1 MRFSGWYIGALLLV
15 ATCQTV
21 PTSPNTY
28 YVSSIDPSANDHN
41 PGTQA
46 QPWRTLTRVQSALD
60 SLNPGDQIL
69 LQRGSIFD
77 GGLSWVG
84 ARGTPDAPITLGAYG
99 DGDNPILSG
108 AETLREW
115 ISIGVDRWQASCAT
129 CEGAVNG
136 LMIDGE
142 LQAMARHP
150 NPDQGDDGYLYFDSA
165 ASRFSIS
172 DDALRGDIDWS
183 GGELVVR
190 SIAWVLD
197 RLPIS
202 AHEGDTLVTTD
213 PASYDLTSGYGYFIQ
228 NHADALDRDG
238 EWIYDA
244 DTQMV
249 TLYWSA
255 GEPSAFD
262 IEVTA
267 RDSLLRIEAAH
278 HIEVRDLTLHGADAL
293 ALYIERCSHV
303 GIVGVSV
310 INGGADGIRVA
321 SCDDLNVANSR
332 IAHMLNNGANIDDC
346 QRCTLYGSTI
356 EYIGLL
362 AGMGGSGDGKY
373 LGVRVEGEQT
383 RFERN
388 RIEHIGYIGVI
399 VVGNV
404 WVQQNVVR
412 HFTQVKID
420 GGGIYAYRTQGSHII
435 GNLVVD
441 GMGNTAGTPLESPSA
456 NGIYIDDN
464 SMDIDVRANI
474 IGWVG
479 AAGIYLHNTRDVR
492 VTDNLVV
499 AAGESALRL
508 SDDDLGTYN
517 LENTLITRN
526 LWVAFDPAA
535 ALVVFDSNN
544 NANMPLMIGTSD
556 RNRFFH
562 FNNTHPLRMITYP
575 PANAFDMAYTL
586 NEWRAAFGLEGE
598 SVGVGAQP

>member
-15 ATCQTV
+15 AACQTV

-142 LQAMARHP
+142 LQAMARHS

-197 RLPIS
+197 RLLIS

-228 NHADALDRDG
+228 NHANALDRDG

-356 EYIGLL
+356 EHIGLL

-479 AAGIYLHNTRDVR
+479 AAGIYLHNTHDVR

>member
-15 ATCQTV
+15 AACQTV

-142 LQAMARHP
+142 LQAMARHS

-228 NHADALDRDG
+228 NHANALDRDG

-356 EYIGLL
+356 EHIGLL

>member
-15 ATCQTV
+15 AACQTV

-142 LQAMARHP
+142 LQAMARHS

-356 EYIGLL
+356 EHIGLL

>member
-15 ATCQTV
+15 AACQTV

-142 LQAMARHP
+142 LQAMARHS

-197 RLPIS
+197 RLLIS

-356 EYIGLL
+356 EHIGLL

>member
-15 ATCQTV
+15 AACQTV

-142 LQAMARHP
+142 LQAMARHS

-228 NHADALDRDG
+228 NHANALDRDG

-356 EYIGLL
+356 EHIGLL

-479 AAGIYLHNTRDVR
+479 AAGIYLHNTHDVR

>member
-15 ATCQTV
+15 AACQTV

-228 NHADALDRDG
+228 NHANALDRDG

-356 EYIGLL
+356 EHIGLL

>member
-15 ATCQTV
+15 AACQTV

-142 LQAMARHP
+142 LQAMARHS

-356 EYIGLL
+356 EHIGLL

-479 AAGIYLHNTRDVR
+479 AAGIYLHNTHDVR

>member
-15 ATCQTV
+15 AACQTV

-356 EYIGLL
+356 EHIGLL

>member
-15 ATCQTV
+15 AACQTV

-356 EYIGLL
+356 EHIGLL

-479 AAGIYLHNTRDVR
+479 AAGIYLHNTHDVR

>member
-15 ATCQTV
+15 AACQTV

-142 LQAMARHP
+142 LQAMARHS

-197 RLPIS
+197 RLLIS

-228 NHADALDRDG
+228 NHANALDRDG

-356 EYIGLL
+356 EHIGLL